1 MTSWKMTVAL
11 AVAGVMLAGPAFA
24 QATTGTPATGAET
37 KGEQPKG
44 SAGKPDSAGQM
55 PRAGDTTSG
64 SMKSNTGMKSGL
76 SMKSRSA
83 GSGRKGV
90 MAMAGDEKVKAVQ
103 QALKDKGHHPGSV
116 DGRMGPKTQQA
127 LRDFQNA
134 QGMEATGQL
143 DSKTMQSLGVEV
155 STTSSAEST
164 TSGSA
169 SPASGSTID
178 TPKK

>member
-1 MTSWKMTVAL
+1 MASWKMAVAF
-11 AVAGVMLAGPAFA
+11 AGAGVMLAGPAFA
-24 QATTGTPATGAET
+24 QATTG
-37 KGEQPKG
+37 
-44 SAGKPDSAGQM
+44 SAAQT
-55 PRAGDTTSG
+55 PRANETTSG
-64 SMKSNTGMKSGL
+64 AMKSDTGMKSGIG
-76 SMKSRSA
+76 MKARSA
-83 GSGRKGV
+83 RSGRKGV

-103 QALKDKGHHPGSV
+103 QALEDKGHHPGSV

-127 LRDFQNA
+127 LRDFQKT
-134 QGMEATGQL
+134 QGMQATGHL
-143 DSKTMQSLGVEV
+143 DTKTMQSLGVEV

>member
-1 MTSWKMTVAL
+1 MASCNMTLAL
-11 AVAGVMLAGPAFA
+11 AVAGVMLAGPALA
-24 QATTGTPATGAET
+24 QATTGRAASGAEI
-37 KGEQPKG
+37 KG
-44 SAGKPDSAGQM
+44 
-55 PRAGDTTSG
+55 
-64 SMKSNTGMKSGL
+64 
-76 SMKSRSA
+76 MKSRSA
-83 GSGRKGV
+83 RSGRKGV

-103 QALKDKGHHPGSV
+103 QALGDKGHHPGSV

-127 LRDFQNA
+127 LRDFQKT
-134 QGMEATGQL
+134 QGMKATGHL
-143 DSKTMQSLGVEV
+143 DTKTMQSLGVEV